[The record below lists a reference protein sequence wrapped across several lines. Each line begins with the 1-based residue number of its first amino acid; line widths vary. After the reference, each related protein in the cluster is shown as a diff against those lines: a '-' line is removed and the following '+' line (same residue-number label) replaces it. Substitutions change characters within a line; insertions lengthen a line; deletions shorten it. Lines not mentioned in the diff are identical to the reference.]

1 MDCLAN
7 IKFLDALD
15 QPINGL
21 VHQLWV
27 GSTLISDYV
36 TPASGESVWI
46 KRPVGTTIDVRVRSM
61 VTGEYKPKVKIQ
73 LIGEKTVFIVRSP
86 KVLLKGVNLSAKD
99 VATGT
104 YVRSTY
110 IVADGDYLGRIA
122 DDHNTTTDELIRL
135 NNLKSDTDIHP
146 GQILKVPIK
155 KAEEPTPPPESKPKP
170 QPSKPNQ
177 QEKTKIIVVQKT
189 DTLPLIA
196 KLTGNTVDEIKKLS
210 GLTSDRLSQNQKLRV
225 YDRKVAVPV
234 SKPKPQPEK
243 KKEEKKPATPPKVT
257 QDASKNKEETPV
269 AKVEAPAPVNAK
281 GLLPQACGGEKHYRR
296 TLTKIAE
303 LHPTY
308 QPHVIRLINTAYIK
322 LGMTWAITD
331 GYRSPSAQDALPS
344 ANTNA
349 KALQSYHK
357 YGLAI
362 DICSVRDGEIVAYNT
377 KIKKADREKIAI
389 DDVKKLGIIG
399 GQLGLEWGGTW
410 RRKDYPHFE
419 LHPNGKT
426 WRDLKP
432 QLLKLGVSNYKKLTF
447 S

>member
-110 IVADGDYLGRIA
+110 IVAEGDYLGRIA
-122 DDHNTTTDELIRL
+122 DDNHTTTDELIRL
-135 NNLKSDTDIHP
+135 NNLKSDTDIRP
-146 GQILKVPIK
+146 GQILKVPVK
-155 KAEEPTPPPESKPKP
+155 KAEAPTPPSESKPKP
-170 QPSKPNQ
+170 QPSKPTQ
-177 QEKTKIIVVQKT
+177 PEKTKIIVVQQT

-196 KLTGNTVDEIKKLS
+196 KLTGNTVDEIKKLN
-210 GLTSDRLSQNQKLRV
+210 GLSSEKLSQNQRLRV
-225 YDRKVAVPV
+225 YDRTTVLPV
-234 SKPKPQPEK
+234 IKLQAEK
-243 KKEEKKPATPPKVT
+243 EKKPAKPPKVT
-257 QDASKNKEETPV
+257 QDASKNKEKTPV

-281 GLLPQACGGEKHYRR
+281 GLLPQACGGEKHYKR
-296 TLTKIAE
+296 TLARIAE
-303 LHPTY
+303 LNAVY
-308 QPHVIRLINTAYIK
+308 QPYVIKLINTAYQQ
-322 LGMTWAITD
+322 LGITWVITD

-349 KALQSYHK
+349 KALQSYHQ

-362 DICSVRDGEIVAYNT
+362 DIVSVRNGEITYLTNDNQSMLDSK
-377 KIKKADREKIAI
+377 KIGPIGL
-389 DDVKKLGIIG
+389 KLG
-399 GQLGLEWGGTW
+399 LGWGGTW
-410 RRKDYPHFE
+410 KKKDWPHFE
-419 LHPNGKT
+419 LEPNGKT

-432 QLLKLGVSNYKKLTF
+432 QLVKLGVNNYKKLKF
-447 S
+447 

>member
-86 KVLLKGVNLSAKD
+86 KILLKGVNLSAKD

-110 IVADGDYLGRIA
+110 IVAEGDYLGRIA
-122 DDHNTTTDELIRL
+122 DDNHTTTDELIRL
-135 NNLKSDTDIHP
+135 NNLKSDTDIRP
-146 GQILKVPIK
+146 GQILKVPVK
-155 KAEEPTPPPESKPKP
+155 KAEAPTPPPESKPKP
-170 QPSKPNQ
+170 QPSKPTQ
-177 QEKTKIIVVQKT
+177 QEKTKIIVVQQT

-196 KLTGNTVDEIKKLS
+196 KLTGNTVNEIKELN
-210 GLTSDRLSQNQKLRV
+210 GLTTNKLNQNQKLKV
-225 YDRKVAVPV
+225 YDRKVAAPV

-257 QDASKNKEETPV
+257 QDASKNKE
-269 AKVEAPAPVNAK
+269 
-281 GLLPQACGGEKHYRR
+281 KHQWR
-296 TLTKIAE
+296 KSKP
-303 LHPTY
+303 LH
-308 QPHVIRLINTAYIK
+308 QSMLKAY
-322 LGMTWAITD
+322 
-331 GYRSPSAQDALPS
+331 
-344 ANTNA
+344 
-349 KALQSYHK
+349 YHK
-357 YGLAI
+357 R
-362 DICSVRDGEIVAYNT
+362 VV
-377 KIKKADREKIAI
+377 
-389 DDVKKLGIIG
+389 VKTL
-399 GQLGLEWGGTW
+399 
-410 RRKDYPHFE
+410 
-419 LHPNGKT
+419 
-426 WRDLKP
+426 
-432 QLLKLGVSNYKKLTF
+432 
-447 S
+447 

>member
-122 DDHNTTTDELIRL
+122 DDNNTTTDELIRL
-135 NNLKSDTDIHP
+135 NNLKSDTDIRP
-146 GQILKVPIK
+146 GQILKVPVK
-155 KAEEPTPPPESKPKP
+155 KAEAPTPPSESKPKP
-170 QPSKPNQ
+170 QPSKPTQ
-177 QEKTKIIVVQKT
+177 PEKTKIIVVQQT

-196 KLTGNTVDEIKKLS
+196 KLTGNTVDEIKKLN
-210 GLTSDRLSQNQKLRV
+210 GLSSEKLSQNQRLRV
-225 YDRKVAVPV
+225 YDRTTVLPV
-234 SKPKPQPEK
+234 IKLQAEK
-243 KKEEKKPATPPKVT
+243 EKKPAKPPKVT
-257 QDASKNKEETPV
+257 QDASKNKEKTPV

-281 GLLPQACGGEKHYRR
+281 GLLPQACGGEKHYKR
-296 TLTKIAE
+296 TLARIAE
-303 LHPTY
+303 LHAVY
-308 QPHVIRLINTAYIK
+308 QPYVIKLINTAYQQ
-322 LGMTWAITD
+322 LGITWVITD

-349 KALQSYHK
+349 KALQSYHQ

-362 DICSVRDGEIVAYNT
+362 DIVSVRNGEITYLTNDNQSMLDSK
-377 KIKKADREKIAI
+377 KIGR
-389 DDVKKLGIIG
+389 IG
-399 GQLGLEWGGTW
+399 L
-410 RRKDYPHFE
+410 
-419 LHPNGKT
+419 
-426 WRDLKP
+426 
-432 QLLKLGVSNYKKLTF
+432 
-447 S
+447 

>member
-27 GSTLISDYV
+27 DSILISDHI
-36 TPASGESVWI
+36 TIDNGESVWI
-46 KRPVGTTIDVRVRSM
+46 KRPVSTIIDVRVRSI
-61 VTGEYKPKVKIQ
+61 TSGEYESKVKIK
-73 LIGEKTVFIVRSP
+73 LIGEKTIFIVRSP

-110 IVADGDYLGRIA
+110 IVAEGDYLSRIA
-122 DDHNTTTDELIRL
+122 DDNHTTTAELIRI

-146 GQILKVPIK
+146 GQVLKIPVK
-155 KAEEPTPPPESKPKP
+155 KVDVSTPPSESKPQQQTKP
-170 QPSKPNQ
+170 SSQD
-177 QEKTKIIVVQKT
+177 KTKIIVVQQK
-189 DTLPLIA
+189 DILPLIA
-196 KLTGNTVDEIKKLS
+196 KLTGNTVDEIKKLN
-210 GLTSDRLSQNQKLRV
+210 GLSNDKLSQNQKLKV
-225 YDRKVAVPV
+225 YDRKVVSPV
-234 SKPKPQPEK
+234 SKPQAEK
-243 KKEEKKPATPPKVT
+243 KKEDKKPATPPTVK

-269 AKVEAPAPVNAK
+269 AKVETPTSVNVK
-281 GLLPQACGGEKHYRR
+281 GLLPQACGGEKHYKR
-296 TLTKIAE
+296 TLAKIAE

-308 QPHVIRLINTAYIK
+308 QPYVIRLINTAYTK
-322 LGMTWAITD
+322 LGITWAITD

-349 KALQSYHK
+349 KALQSYHQ

-362 DICSVRDGEIVAYNT
+362 DICSVRDGEIVAYNI

-389 DDVKKLGIIG
+389 DDVKKLGEIG
-399 GQLGLEWGGTW
+399 GELGLVWGGIW

-419 LHPNGKT
+419 LHPNGNT

-432 QLLKLGVSNYKKLTF
+432 QLLKLGVSNYKNLTF
-447 S
+447 

>member
-7 IKFLDALD
+7 IRFLDALD

-27 GSTLISDYV
+27 GTTLISDYV

-46 KRPVGTTIDVRVRSM
+46 KRPVGTIIDVRVRSI

-73 LIGEKTVFIVRSP
+73 LVGEKTVFIVRSP
-86 KVLLKGVNLSAKD
+86 KILLKGVNLSAKD

-110 IVADGDYLGRIA
+110 IVAEGDYLGRIA
-122 DDHNTTTDELIRL
+122 DDNHTTTDELIRI
-135 NNLKSDTDIHP
+135 NNLKSDTDIRP
-146 GQILKVPIK
+146 GQILKIPVK
-155 KAEEPTPPPESKPKP
+155 KSEASTPPPEVKPKP
-170 QPSKPNQ
+170 QTPKPSQ
-177 QEKTKIIVVQKT
+177 QEKTKIIVVQQT

-210 GLTSDRLSQNQKLRV
+210 SLTSDRLSHNQKLRV
-225 YDRKVAVPV
+225 YDRQVAPTVK
-234 SKPKPQPEK
+234 KPTTPK

-257 QDASKNKEETPV
+257 QDASKNKEKTPV
-269 AKVEAPAPVNAK
+269 AKVEAPAPVNAN

-296 TLTKIAE
+296 TLARIAE
-303 LHPTY
+303 LHAVY
-308 QPHVIRLINTAYIK
+308 QPYVIKLINTAYQR
-322 LGMTWAITD
+322 LGITWVITD

-349 KALQSYHK
+349 KALQSYHQ

-362 DICSVRDGEIVAYNT
+362 DIVSVRNGEITYLSDDNQS
-377 KIKKADREKIAI
+377 KLDSKK
-389 DDVKKLGIIG
+389 
-399 GQLGLEWGGTW
+399 
-410 RRKDYPHFE
+410 
-419 LHPNGKT
+419 
-426 WRDLKP
+426 
-432 QLLKLGVSNYKKLTF
+432 
-447 S
+447 